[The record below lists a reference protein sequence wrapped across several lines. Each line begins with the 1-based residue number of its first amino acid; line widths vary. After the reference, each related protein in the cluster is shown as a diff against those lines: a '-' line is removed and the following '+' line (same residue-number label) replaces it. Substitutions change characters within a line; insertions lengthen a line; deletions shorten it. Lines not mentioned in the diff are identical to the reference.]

1 MTEARRFSAGGTV
14 TEARQFSAGGTV
26 TEARQ
31 FSAGG
36 TITEARWFS
45 AGGTI
50 TEEAQQKI
58 RQAREQLLCEDDFQR
73 SMDAPPATRAEI
85 LKLLAATRSTWKGIQ
100 QAGLDV
106 GMGTIEDVHQVTL
119 VIQGLYRKAY
129 DIDRQYGL
137 IPDRLLA

>member
-1 MTEARRFSAGGTV
+1 
-14 TEARQFSAGGTV
+14 
-26 TEARQ
+26 
-31 FSAGG
+31 
-36 TITEARWFS
+36 
-45 AGGTI
+45 
-50 TEEAQQKI
+50 
-58 RQAREQLLCEDDFQR
+58 
-73 SMDAPPATRAEI
+73 MDAPPATRAEI

-137 IPDRLLA
+137 YLTGFLRSHPQMLPLWTV